1 VIRAFIATEIDLR
14 VREKIC
20 RVIDQLRLDGWAARW
35 TAPANIHLT
44 LKFLGDI
51 EPHKVEAVHAA
62 LQERLRPFS
71 PCTINAKG
79 LGVFPD
85 ARRPRIIW
93 VGIEGMELASLTA
106 EVESALLPLGFAP
119 ESRKFSPHLTI
130 GRWRQTD
137 RPPETL
143 VGELAKWKNVEFG
156 ATRVDEVVLFQSV
169 LKPEGAIYHRL
180 KAVTLGGGAA

>member
-1 VIRAFIATEIDLR
+1 MIRAFIAAEIDPR
-14 VREKIC
+14 VRENIW
-20 RVIDQLRLDGWAARW
+20 RAVDQLRASGLAARW
-35 TAPANIHLT
+35 IAPTNIHLT

-51 EPHKVEAVHAA
+51 EPNQVETVHAV
-62 LQERLRPFS
+62 LQERLRPFP

-93 VGIEGMELASLTA
+93 VGIEGMALASLAA
-106 EVESALLPLGFAP
+106 EVESALSPLGFAP

-137 RPPETL
+137 RPPKTL
-143 VGELAKWKNVEFG
+143 GQELAKWKDVEFG

-169 LKPEGAIYHRL
+169 LKPEGATYHRL
-180 KAVTLGGGAA
+180 KAVTLSGGAA